1 MARKYSDAI
10 RIRETK
16 SAYNIQKEEGGEWTN
31 FIPNEQFN
39 GILQK
44 VIGSVSNKVVDEHR
58 SFWLEG
64 TYGTGKSHA
73 VAVIKHLL
81 CDPIE
86 DINSYIKDEYGAD
99 KYSIIRELLYAL
111 RSQTKLFP
119 VTMNST
125 CSISTG
131 EDLPLQ
137 IQLHV
142 CQALADAKIDISV
155 KTDFDNYIAHIE
167 QNPLI
172 WDTIIDSDSELKS
185 YAPDRKKLIKELKDR
200 DASSAILS
208 LAKKA
213 MRNSKLH
220 VILEQEN
227 LSKWFFEVQ
236 DELAKKTDYKGIFL
250 IWDEFTDVMDLE
262 VGPTVLGGLQ
272 ELTETTMQTKNN
284 SYIFLIAHPSALDKL
299 KAEKRTRTTGR
310 YHYMH
315 YNMEPVSAFKI
326 MSRKFVHEQDSSN
339 PAYTLYHEMTDK
351 YFAQMREVYEKYAS
365 SSNNPTETL
374 NDLKLLFPVHPATA
388 NMATYYAR
396 EVGSSSRSVF
406 EFLGDNPAIR
416 EFLDSE
422 EAFAHGHMITADY
435 LWDFVQEEF
444 NKKITKYGI
453 VTEKFNSYKNH
464 VTKKGPN
471 HLAVFKSILLLNAFN
486 NLAANETVT
495 PSEENIRNMYV
506 GTPVDE
512 EMDEILNWINTEGV
526 VQRSP
531 QGIYEVRYSALDTKE
546 IEEFKQELLE
556 KDFKYTSKL
565 LNFSDTARTSFE
577 KKFKQVNRPLS
588 FDFFSEDSNEYTL
601 LNMIDNGRKG
611 AETYEV
617 YLALMMA
624 RTSDE
629 LTTIKDIAAK
639 AMTEERFKNVAF
651 LVFDNILDAF
661 EFERFIEYQA
671 NAKSS
676 TKHGYAE
683 QTKSN
688 TDNAKAII
696 SDWMRDVSAG
706 TCTLYLQRESTLLS
720 ARTLPQVI
728 NSIISPRVFYSG
740 PESLEIIRLKAP
752 STCWVKQFSNKT
764 ADTVL
769 SFNTKDE
776 IVTRCIGPAK
786 HIPLLLQD
794 SVDDNLNFKPDID
807 PKHPL
812 YLVFKFVKSKID
824 HSDKQLIFNF
834 ADKFKELTMSPFG
847 LFKSHAGYG
856 MLAFA
861 LRPYVDKVFDTNG
874 KPINAQRMQELIDDT
889 FKIWDSGTGN
899 IHKVDVKFET
909 KEEGSIA
916 KGLISMFQLGKL
928 KDYKDVTSLTDA
940 RWALRNGFCPQ
951 VGYPLWAVKYC
962 DNIQKLNCKDKII
975 KLTDNIITIYTEV
988 GAKNPALMVETDEL
1002 ITEVRFEYTPLLN
1015 YEAENNFEIGFRNF
1029 LLADSFVNL
1038 KEDDY
1043 DTAVNYIRQHM
1054 EGGVGLWTETA
1065 VIEQLKNWKLSLIPA
1080 SPQPG
1085 PEPGEDDGPET
1096 PGVTGP
1102 SSSSEKKEKAK
1113 AKIQSLSTIDEAK
1126 RILDALC
1133 DLGYDSVLDTILK

>member
-16 SAYNIQKEEGGEWTN
+16 SAYNIQKEEGSEWTN

-73 VAVIKHLL
+73 AAVIKHLL

-86 DINSYIKDEYGAD
+86 EIDTYIKDEYGAD
-99 KYSIIRELLYAL
+99 KYSIIRESLYAL
-111 RSQTKLFP
+111 RKQTRLFP
-119 VTMNST
+119 VAMNST

-200 DASSAILS
+200 DASSSILS

-326 MSRKFVHEQDSSN
+326 MSRKFVHEQDCSN
-339 PAYTLYHEMTDK
+339 PAYALYHEMTDK

-406 EFLGDNPAIR
+406 EFLGDNPDIR

-422 EAFAHGHMITADY
+422 EAFAHGHMITADF

-506 GTPVDE
+506 GTPIDE

-565 LNFSDTARTSFE
+565 LNFGDTARTSFE
-577 KKFKQVNRPLS
+577 KKFKQVNRPLT

-601 LNMIDNGRKG
+601 LNMIDNGRKS

-617 YLALMMA
+617 YLALMLA

-629 LTTIKDIAAK
+629 LATIKDIAAK

-661 EFERFIEYQA
+661 EFDRFIEYQA

-706 TCTLYLQRESTLLS
+706 TCTLYLQGESTPLS

-728 NSIISPRVFYSG
+728 NSIIAPRVFYSG

-794 SVDDNLNFKPDID
+794 SVDDNLNFKSDID

-824 HSDKQLIFNF
+824 HSDKQLIFNL
-834 ADKFKELTMSPFG
+834 ADKFKELTMPPFG

-889 FKIWDSGTGN
+889 FKIWDSGSGN

-940 RWALRNGFCPQ
+940 RWALRNGFCPEA
-951 VGYPLWAVKYC
+951 GFPLWAIKYC
-962 DNIQKLNCKDKII
+962 DKIQTLNCKDKIA

-988 GAKNPALMVETDEL
+988 GSKNPALMVETDGL
-1002 ITEVRFEYTPLLN
+1002 ITEVKYEYMPLLN
-1015 YEAENNFEIGFRNF
+1015 YEIENNFENGFRNY
-1029 LLADSFVNL
+1029 LLSDEIVNL
-1038 KEDDY
+1038 QESDY
-1043 DTAVNYIRQHM
+1043 EAALAYIRQHM
-1054 EGGVGLWTETA
+1054 ESGVGLWTEAA
-1065 VIEQLKNWKLSLIPA
+1065 VIEQLKNWKLKLNQVDPA
-1080 SPQPG
+1080 PIAGPKDDNPG
-1085 PEPGEDDGPET
+1085 TSVSEPPTID
-1096 PGVTGP
+1096 TGKH
-1102 SSSSEKKEKAK
+1102 SKAK
-1113 AKIQSLSTIDEAK
+1113 ARIQSISTIDEAK
-1126 RILDALC
+1126 RLLEALC
-1133 DLGYDSVLDTILK
+1133 DLGYDTILDTILK

>member
-16 SAYNIQKEEGGEWTN
+16 SAYNIQKEEGSEWTN

-73 VAVIKHLL
+73 AAVIKHLL

-86 DINSYIKDEYGAD
+86 EIDTYIKDEYGAD
-99 KYSIIRELLYAL
+99 KYSIIRESLYAL
-111 RSQTKLFP
+111 RKQTRLFP
-119 VTMNST
+119 VAMNST

-142 CQALADAKIDISV
+142 CQALADANIDISV

-227 LSKWFFEVQ
+227 LSNWFFEVQ

-272 ELTETTMQTKNN
+272 DLTETTMQTKNN

-339 PAYTLYHEMTDK
+339 PAYALYHEMTDK

-365 SSNNPTETL
+365 SSNNPAETL

-506 GTPVDE
+506 GTPIDE

-556 KDFKYTSKL
+556 KDFKYTSKI

-624 RTSDE
+624 KTSDE
-629 LTTIKDIAAK
+629 LATIKDIAAK

-661 EFERFIEYQA
+661 EFDRFIEYQA

-683 QTKSN
+683 QAKSN

-706 TCTLYLQRESTLLS
+706 TCTLYLQGESTPLS

-728 NSIISPRVFYSG
+728 NSIIAPRVFYSG

-794 SVDDNLNFKPDID
+794 SVDDNLNFKSDID

-824 HSDKQLIFNF
+824 HSDKQLIFNL
-834 ADKFKELTMSPFG
+834 ADKFKELTMPPFG

-889 FKIWDSGTGN
+889 FKIWDSGSGN

-940 RWALRNGFCPQ
+940 RWALRNGFCPEA
-951 VGYPLWAVKYC
+951 GFPLWAIKYC
-962 DNIQKLNCKDKII
+962 DKIQTLNCKDKIA

-988 GAKNPALMVETDEL
+988 GSKNPALMVETDGL
-1002 ITEVRFEYTPLLN
+1002 ITEVKYEYMPLLN
-1015 YEAENNFEIGFRNF
+1015 YEIENNFENGFRNY
-1029 LLADSFVNL
+1029 LLSDEIVNL
-1038 KEDDY
+1038 QESDY
-1043 DTAVNYIRQHM
+1043 EAALAYIRQHM
-1054 EGGVGLWTETA
+1054 ESGVGLWTEAA
-1065 VIEQLKNWKLSLIPA
+1065 VIEQLKNWKLKLNQVDPA
-1080 SPQPG
+1080 PIAGPKDDNPG
-1085 PEPGEDDGPET
+1085 TSVSEPPTID
-1096 PGVTGP
+1096 TGKH
-1102 SSSSEKKEKAK
+1102 SKAK
-1113 AKIQSLSTIDEAK
+1113 ARIQSISTIDEAK
-1126 RILDALC
+1126 RLLEALC
-1133 DLGYDSVLDTILK
+1133 DLGYDTILDTILK

>member
-16 SAYNIQKEEGGEWTN
+16 SAYNIQKEEGSEWTN

-73 VAVIKHLL
+73 AAVIKHLL

-86 DINSYIKDEYGAD
+86 EIDTYIKDEYGAD
-99 KYSIIRELLYAL
+99 KYSIIRESLYAL
-111 RSQTKLFP
+111 RKQTRLFP
-119 VTMNST
+119 VAMNST

-185 YAPDRKKLIKELKDR
+185 YTPDRKKLIKELKDR
-200 DASSAILS
+200 DASSSILS

-326 MSRKFVHEQDSSN
+326 MSRKFVHEQDCSN
-339 PAYTLYHEMTDK
+339 PAYALYHEMTDK

-406 EFLGDNPAIR
+406 EFLGDNPDIR

-422 EAFAHGHMITADY
+422 EAFAHGHMITADF

-506 GTPVDE
+506 GTPIDE

-577 KKFKQVNRPLS
+577 KKFKQVNRPLT

-601 LNMIDNGRKG
+601 LNMIDNGRKS

-617 YLALMMA
+617 YLALMLA

-629 LTTIKDIAAK
+629 LATIKDIAAK

-661 EFERFIEYQA
+661 EFDRFIEYQA

-706 TCTLYLQRESTLLS
+706 TCTLYLQGESTPLS

-728 NSIISPRVFYSG
+728 NSIIAPRVFYSG

-794 SVDDNLNFKPDID
+794 SVDDNLNFKSDID

-824 HSDKQLIFNF
+824 HSDKQLIFNL
-834 ADKFKELTMSPFG
+834 ADKFKELTMPPFG

-889 FKIWDSGTGN
+889 FKIWDSGSGN

-940 RWALRNGFCPQ
+940 RWALRNGFCPEA
-951 VGYPLWAVKYC
+951 GFPLWAIKYC
-962 DNIQKLNCKDKII
+962 DKIQTLNCKDKIA

-988 GAKNPALMVETDEL
+988 GSKNPALMVETDGL
-1002 ITEVRFEYTPLLN
+1002 ITEVKYEYMPLLN
-1015 YEAENNFEIGFRNF
+1015 YEIENNFENGFRNY
-1029 LLADSFVNL
+1029 LLSDEIVNL
-1038 KEDDY
+1038 QESDY
-1043 DTAVNYIRQHM
+1043 EAALAYIRQHM
-1054 EGGVGLWTETA
+1054 ESGVGLWTEAA
-1065 VIEQLKNWKLSLIPA
+1065 VIEQLKNWKLKLNQVDPA
-1080 SPQPG
+1080 PIAGPKDDNPG
-1085 PEPGEDDGPET
+1085 TSVSEPPTID
-1096 PGVTGP
+1096 TGKH
-1102 SSSSEKKEKAK
+1102 SKAK
-1113 AKIQSLSTIDEAK
+1113 ARIQSISTIDEAK
-1126 RILDALC
+1126 RLLEALC
-1133 DLGYDSVLDTILK
+1133 DLGYDTILDTILK

>member
-16 SAYNIQKEEGGEWTN
+16 SAYNIQKEEGSEWTN

-73 VAVIKHLL
+73 AAVIKHLL

-86 DINSYIKDEYGAD
+86 EIDTYIKDEYGAD
-99 KYSIIRELLYAL
+99 KYSIIRESLYAL
-111 RSQTKLFP
+111 RKQTRLFP
-119 VTMNST
+119 VAMNST

-200 DASSAILS
+200 DASSSILS

-326 MSRKFVHEQDSSN
+326 MSRKFVHEQDCSN
-339 PAYTLYHEMTDK
+339 PAYALYHEMTDK

-406 EFLGDNPAIR
+406 EFLGDNPDIR

-422 EAFAHGHMITADY
+422 EAFAHGHMITADF

-506 GTPVDE
+506 GTPIDE

-577 KKFKQVNRPLS
+577 KKFKQVNRPLA

-601 LNMIDNGRKG
+601 LNMIDNGRKS

-617 YLALMMA
+617 YLALMLA

-629 LTTIKDIAAK
+629 LATIKDIAAK

-661 EFERFIEYQA
+661 EFDRFIEYQA

-706 TCTLYLQRESTLLS
+706 TCTLYLQGESTPLS

-728 NSIISPRVFYSG
+728 NSIIAPRVFYSG

-794 SVDDNLNFKPDID
+794 SVDDNLNFKSDID

-824 HSDKQLIFNF
+824 HSDKQLIFNL
-834 ADKFKELTMSPFG
+834 ADKFKELTMPPFG

-889 FKIWDSGTGN
+889 FKIWDSGSGN

-940 RWALRNGFCPQ
+940 RWALRNGFCPEA
-951 VGYPLWAVKYC
+951 GFPLWAIKYC
-962 DNIQKLNCKDKII
+962 DKIQTLNCKDKIA

-988 GAKNPALMVETDEL
+988 GSKNPALMVETDGL
-1002 ITEVRFEYTPLLN
+1002 ITEVKYEYMPLLN
-1015 YEAENNFEIGFRNF
+1015 YEIENNFENGFRNY
-1029 LLADSFVNL
+1029 LLSDEIVNL
-1038 KEDDY
+1038 QESDY
-1043 DTAVNYIRQHM
+1043 EAALVYIRQHM
-1054 EGGVGLWTETA
+1054 ESGVGLWTEAA
-1065 VIEQLKNWKLSLIPA
+1065 VIEQLKNWKLKLNQVDPA
-1080 SPQPG
+1080 PIAGPIDDNPG
-1085 PEPGEDDGPET
+1085 TSVSEPPTID
-1096 PGVTGP
+1096 TGKH
-1102 SSSSEKKEKAK
+1102 SKAK
-1113 AKIQSLSTIDEAK
+1113 ARIQSISTIDEAK
-1126 RILDALC
+1126 RLLEALC
-1133 DLGYDSVLDTILK
+1133 DLGYDTILDTILK

>member
-16 SAYNIQKEEGGEWTN
+16 SAYNIQKEEGSEWTN

-73 VAVIKHLL
+73 AAVIKHLL

-86 DINSYIKDEYGAD
+86 EIDTYIKDEYGAD
-99 KYSIIRELLYAL
+99 KYSIIRESLYAL
-111 RSQTKLFP
+111 RKQTRLFP
-119 VTMNST
+119 VAMNST

-200 DASSAILS
+200 DASSSILS

-326 MSRKFVHEQDSSN
+326 MSRKFVHEQDCSN
-339 PAYTLYHEMTDK
+339 PAYALYYEMTDK

-406 EFLGDNPAIR
+406 EFLGDNPDIR

-422 EAFAHGHMITADY
+422 EAFAHGHMITADF

-486 NLAANETVT
+486 NLAANETVA

-506 GTPVDE
+506 GTPIDE

-624 RTSDE
+624 KTSDE
-629 LTTIKDIAAK
+629 LATIKDIAAK

-661 EFERFIEYQA
+661 EFDRFIEYQA

-706 TCTLYLQRESTLLS
+706 TCTLYLQGESTPIS

-728 NSIISPRVFYSG
+728 NSIISPRVFSFG

-794 SVDDNLNFKPDID
+794 SVDDNLNFKSDID

-824 HSDKQLIFNF
+824 HSDKQLIFNL
-834 ADKFKELTMSPFG
+834 ADKFKELTMPPFG

-889 FKIWDSGTGN
+889 FKIWDSGSGN

-940 RWALRNGFCPQ
+940 RWALRNGFCPEA
-951 VGYPLWAVKYC
+951 GFPLWAIKYC
-962 DNIQKLNCKDKII
+962 DKIQTLNCKDKIA

-988 GAKNPALMVETDEL
+988 GSKNPALMVETDGL
-1002 ITEVRFEYTPLLN
+1002 ITEVKYEYMPLLN
-1015 YEAENNFEIGFRNF
+1015 YEIENNFENGFRNY
-1029 LLADSFVNL
+1029 LLSDEIVNL
-1038 KEDDY
+1038 QESDY
-1043 DTAVNYIRQHM
+1043 EAALVYIRQHM
-1054 EGGVGLWTETA
+1054 ESGVGLWTEAA
-1065 VIEQLKNWKLSLIPA
+1065 VIEQLKNWKLKLNQVDPA
-1080 SPQPG
+1080 PIAGPKDDNPG
-1085 PEPGEDDGPET
+1085 TSVSEPPTID
-1096 PGVTGP
+1096 TGKH
-1102 SSSSEKKEKAK
+1102 SKAK
-1113 AKIQSLSTIDEAK
+1113 ARIQSISTIDEAK
-1126 RILDALC
+1126 RLLEALC
-1133 DLGYDSVLDTILK
+1133 DLGYDTILDTILK

>member
-16 SAYNIQKEEGGEWTN
+16 SAYNIQKEEGSEWTN

-73 VAVIKHLL
+73 AAVIKHLL

-86 DINSYIKDEYGAD
+86 EIDTYIKDEYGAD
-99 KYSIIRELLYAL
+99 KYSIIRESLYAL
-111 RSQTKLFP
+111 RKQTRLFP
-119 VTMNST
+119 VAMNST

-200 DASSAILS
+200 DASSSILS

-326 MSRKFVHEQDSSN
+326 MSRKFVHEQDCSN
-339 PAYTLYHEMTDK
+339 PAYALYHEMTDK

-406 EFLGDNPAIR
+406 EFLGDNPDIR

-422 EAFAHGHMITADY
+422 EAFAHGHMITADF

-506 GTPVDE
+506 GTPIDE

-577 KKFKQVNRPLS
+577 KKFKQVNRPLA

-601 LNMIDNGRKG
+601 LNMIDNGRKS

-617 YLALMMA
+617 YLALMLA

-629 LTTIKDIAAK
+629 LATIKDIAAK

-661 EFERFIEYQA
+661 EFDRFIEYQA

-706 TCTLYLQRESTLLS
+706 TCTLYLQGESTPLS

-728 NSIISPRVFYSG
+728 NSIIAPRVFYSG

-794 SVDDNLNFKPDID
+794 SVDDNLNFKSDID

-824 HSDKQLIFNF
+824 HSDKQLIFNL
-834 ADKFKELTMSPFG
+834 ADKFKELTMPPFG

-889 FKIWDSGTGN
+889 FKIWDSGSGN

-940 RWALRNGFCPQ
+940 RWALRNGFCPEA
-951 VGYPLWAVKYC
+951 GFPLWAIKYC
-962 DNIQKLNCKDKII
+962 DKIQTLNCKDKIA

-988 GAKNPALMVETDEL
+988 GSKNPALMVETDGL
-1002 ITEVRFEYTPLLN
+1002 ITEVKYEYMPLLN
-1015 YEAENNFEIGFRNF
+1015 YEIENNFENGFRNY
-1029 LLADSFVNL
+1029 LLSDEIVNL
-1038 KEDDY
+1038 QESDY
-1043 DTAVNYIRQHM
+1043 EAALVYIRQHM
-1054 EGGVGLWTETA
+1054 ESGVGLWTEAA
-1065 VIEQLKNWKLSLIPA
+1065 VIEQLKNWKLKLNQVDPA
-1080 SPQPG
+1080 PIAGPKDDNPG
-1085 PEPGEDDGPET
+1085 TSVSEPPTID
-1096 PGVTGP
+1096 TGKH
-1102 SSSSEKKEKAK
+1102 SKAK
-1113 AKIQSLSTIDEAK
+1113 ARIQSISTIDEAK
-1126 RILDALC
+1126 RLLEALC
-1133 DLGYDSVLDTILK
+1133 DLGYDTILDTILK

>member
-16 SAYNIQKEEGGEWTN
+16 SAYNIQKEEGSEWTN

-73 VAVIKHLL
+73 AAVIKHLL

-86 DINSYIKDEYGAD
+86 EIDTYIKDEYGAD
-99 KYSIIRELLYAL
+99 KYSIIRESLYAL
-111 RSQTKLFP
+111 RKQTRLFP
-119 VTMNST
+119 VAMNST

-200 DASSAILS
+200 DASSSILS

-326 MSRKFVHEQDSSN
+326 MSRKFVHEQDCSN
-339 PAYTLYHEMTDK
+339 PAYALYHEMTDK

-406 EFLGDNPAIR
+406 EFLGDNPDIR

-422 EAFAHGHMITADY
+422 EAFAHGHMITADF

-506 GTPVDE
+506 GTPIDE

-577 KKFKQVNRPLS
+577 KKFKQVNRPLA

-601 LNMIDNGRKG
+601 LNMIDNGRKS

-617 YLALMMA
+617 YLALMLA

-629 LTTIKDIAAK
+629 LATIKDIAAK

-661 EFERFIEYQA
+661 EFDRFIEYQA

-706 TCTLYLQRESTLLS
+706 TCTLYLQGESTPLS

-728 NSIISPRVFYSG
+728 NSIIAPRVFYSG

-794 SVDDNLNFKPDID
+794 SVDDNLNFKSDID

-824 HSDKQLIFNF
+824 HSDKQLIFNL
-834 ADKFKELTMSPFG
+834 ADKFKELTMPPFG

-889 FKIWDSGTGN
+889 FKIWDSGSGN

-940 RWALRNGFCPQ
+940 RWALRNGFCPEA
-951 VGYPLWAVKYC
+951 GFPLWAIKYC
-962 DNIQKLNCKDKII
+962 DKIQTLNCKDKIA

-988 GAKNPALMVETDEL
+988 GSKNPALMVETDGL
-1002 ITEVRFEYTPLLN
+1002 ITEVKYEYMPLLN
-1015 YEAENNFEIGFRNF
+1015 YEIENNFENGFRNY
-1029 LLADSFVNL
+1029 LLSDEIVNL
-1038 KEDDY
+1038 QESDY
-1043 DTAVNYIRQHM
+1043 EAALAYIRQHM
-1054 EGGVGLWTETA
+1054 ESGVGLWTEAA
-1065 VIEQLKNWKLSLIPA
+1065 VIEQLKNWKLKLNQVDPA
-1080 SPQPG
+1080 PIAGPKDDNPG
-1085 PEPGEDDGPET
+1085 TSVSEPPTID
-1096 PGVTGP
+1096 TGKH
-1102 SSSSEKKEKAK
+1102 SKAK
-1113 AKIQSLSTIDEAK
+1113 ARIQSISTIDEAK
-1126 RILDALC
+1126 RLLEALC
-1133 DLGYDSVLDTILK
+1133 DLGYDTILDTILK

>member
-16 SAYNIQKEEGGEWTN
+16 SAYNIQKEEGSEWTN

-73 VAVIKHLL
+73 AAVIKHLL

-86 DINSYIKDEYGAD
+86 EIDTYIKDEYGAD
-99 KYSIIRELLYAL
+99 KYSIIRESLYAL
-111 RSQTKLFP
+111 RKQTRLFP
-119 VTMNST
+119 VAMNST

-200 DASSAILS
+200 DASSSILS

-326 MSRKFVHEQDSSN
+326 MSRKFVHEQDCSN
-339 PAYTLYHEMTDK
+339 PAYALYHEMTDK

-406 EFLGDNPAIR
+406 EFLGDNPDIR

-422 EAFAHGHMITADY
+422 EAFAHGHMITADF

-506 GTPVDE
+506 GTPIDE

-577 KKFKQVNRPLS
+577 KKFKQVNRPLA

-601 LNMIDNGRKG
+601 LNMIDNGRKS

-617 YLALMMA
+617 YLALMLA

-629 LTTIKDIAAK
+629 LATIKDIAAK

-661 EFERFIEYQA
+661 EFDRFIEYQA

-706 TCTLYLQRESTLLS
+706 TCTLYLQGESTPLS

-728 NSIISPRVFYSG
+728 NSIIAPRVFYSG

-794 SVDDNLNFKPDID
+794 SVDDNLNFKSDID

-824 HSDKQLIFNF
+824 HSDKQLIFNL
-834 ADKFKELTMSPFG
+834 ADKFKELTMPPFG

-874 KPINAQRMQELIDDT
+874 KPINAQRIQELIDDT
-889 FKIWDSGTGN
+889 FKIWDSGSGN

-940 RWALRNGFCPQ
+940 RWALRNGFCPEA
-951 VGYPLWAVKYC
+951 GFPLWAIKYC
-962 DNIQKLNCKDKII
+962 DKIQTLNCKDKIA

-988 GAKNPALMVETDEL
+988 GSKNPALMVETDGL
-1002 ITEVRFEYTPLLN
+1002 ITEVKYEYMPLLN
-1015 YEAENNFEIGFRNF
+1015 YEIENNFENGFRNY
-1029 LLADSFVNL
+1029 LLSDEIVNL
-1038 KEDDY
+1038 QESDY
-1043 DTAVNYIRQHM
+1043 EAALAYIRQHM
-1054 EGGVGLWTETA
+1054 ESGVGLWTEAA
-1065 VIEQLKNWKLSLIPA
+1065 VIEQLKNWKLKLNQVDPA
-1080 SPQPG
+1080 PIAGPKDDNPG
-1085 PEPGEDDGPET
+1085 TSVSEPPTID
-1096 PGVTGP
+1096 TGKH
-1102 SSSSEKKEKAK
+1102 SKAK
-1113 AKIQSLSTIDEAK
+1113 ARIQSISTIDEAK
-1126 RILDALC
+1126 RLLEALC
-1133 DLGYDSVLDTILK
+1133 DLGYDTILDTILK

>member
-16 SAYNIQKEEGGEWTN
+16 SAYNIQKEEGSEWTN

-73 VAVIKHLL
+73 AAVIKHLL

-86 DINSYIKDEYGAD
+86 EIDTYIKDEYGAD
-99 KYSIIRELLYAL
+99 KYSIIRESLYAL
-111 RSQTKLFP
+111 RKQTRLFP
-119 VTMNST
+119 VAMNST

-172 WDTIIDSDSELKS
+172 WDTIIDNDSELKS

-200 DASSAILS
+200 DASSSILS

-326 MSRKFVHEQDSSN
+326 MLRKFVHEQDCSN
-339 PAYTLYHEMTDK
+339 PAYALYHEMTDK

-406 EFLGDNPAIR
+406 EFLGDNPDIR

-422 EAFAHGHMITADY
+422 EAFAHGHMITADF

-506 GTPVDE
+506 GTPIDE
-512 EMDEILNWINTEGV
+512 EMNEILNWINTEGV

-565 LNFSDTARTSFE
+565 LNFSDTARISFE
-577 KKFKQVNRPLS
+577 KKFKQVNRPLT

-601 LNMIDNGRKG
+601 LNMIDNGRKS

-617 YLALMMA
+617 YLALMLA

-629 LTTIKDIAAK
+629 LATIKDIAAK

-661 EFERFIEYQA
+661 EFDRFIEYQA

-706 TCTLYLQRESTLLS
+706 TCTLYLQGESTPLS

-728 NSIISPRVFYSG
+728 NSIIAPRVFYSG

-794 SVDDNLNFKPDID
+794 SVDDNLNFKSDID

-824 HSDKQLIFNF
+824 HSDKQLIFNL
-834 ADKFKELTMSPFG
+834 ADKFKELTMPPFG

-889 FKIWDSGTGN
+889 FKIWDSGSGN

-940 RWALRNGFCPQ
+940 RWALRNGFCPEA
-951 VGYPLWAVKYC
+951 GFPLWAIKYC
-962 DNIQKLNCKDKII
+962 DKIQTLNCKDKIA

-988 GAKNPALMVETDEL
+988 GSKNPALMVETDGL
-1002 ITEVRFEYTPLLN
+1002 ITEVKYEYMPLLN
-1015 YEAENNFEIGFRNF
+1015 YEIENNFENGFRNY
-1029 LLADSFVNL
+1029 LLSDEIVNL
-1038 KEDDY
+1038 QESDY
-1043 DTAVNYIRQHM
+1043 EAALAYIRQHM
-1054 EGGVGLWTETA
+1054 ESGVGLWTEAA
-1065 VIEQLKNWKLSLIPA
+1065 VIEQLKNWKLKLNQVDPA
-1080 SPQPG
+1080 PIAGPKDDNPG
-1085 PEPGEDDGPET
+1085 TSVSEPPTID
-1096 PGVTGP
+1096 TGKH
-1102 SSSSEKKEKAK
+1102 SKAK
-1113 AKIQSLSTIDEAK
+1113 ARIQSISTIDEAK
-1126 RILDALC
+1126 RLLEALC
-1133 DLGYDSVLDTILK
+1133 DLGYDTILDTILK

>member
-16 SAYNIQKEEGGEWTN
+16 SAYNIQKEEGSEWAN

-73 VAVIKHLL
+73 AAVIKHLL

-86 DINSYIKDEYGAD
+86 EIDTYIKDEYGAD
-99 KYSIIRELLYAL
+99 KYSIIRESLYAL
-111 RSQTKLFP
+111 RKQTRLFP
-119 VTMNST
+119 VAMNST

-200 DASSAILS
+200 DASSSILS

-326 MSRKFVHEQDSSN
+326 MSRKFVHEQDCSN
-339 PAYTLYHEMTDK
+339 PAYALYHEMTDK

-406 EFLGDNPAIR
+406 EFLGDNPDIR

-422 EAFAHGHMITADY
+422 EAFAHGHMITADF

-506 GTPVDE
+506 GTPIDE

-577 KKFKQVNRPLS
+577 KKFKQVNRPLA

-601 LNMIDNGRKG
+601 LNMIDNGRKS

-617 YLALMMA
+617 YLALMLA

-629 LTTIKDIAAK
+629 LATIKDIAAK

-661 EFERFIEYQA
+661 EFDRFIEYQA

-706 TCTLYLQRESTLLS
+706 TCTLYLQGESTPLS

-728 NSIISPRVFYSG
+728 NSIIAPRVFYSG

-794 SVDDNLNFKPDID
+794 SVDDNLNFKSDID

-824 HSDKQLIFNF
+824 HSDKQLIFNL
-834 ADKFKELTMSPFG
+834 ADKFKELTMPPFG

-889 FKIWDSGTGN
+889 FKIWDSGSGN

-940 RWALRNGFCPQ
+940 RWALRNGFCPEA
-951 VGYPLWAVKYC
+951 GFPLWAIKYC
-962 DNIQKLNCKDKII
+962 DKIQTLNCKDKIA

-988 GAKNPALMVETDEL
+988 GSKNPALMVETDGL
-1002 ITEVRFEYTPLLN
+1002 ITEVKYEYMPLLN
-1015 YEAENNFEIGFRNF
+1015 YEIENNFENGFRNY
-1029 LLADSFVNL
+1029 LLSDEIVNL
-1038 KEDDY
+1038 QESDY
-1043 DTAVNYIRQHM
+1043 EAALAYIRQHM
-1054 EGGVGLWTETA
+1054 ESGVGLWTEAA
-1065 VIEQLKNWKLSLIPA
+1065 VIEQLKNWKLKLNQVDPA
-1080 SPQPG
+1080 PIAGPKDDNPG
-1085 PEPGEDDGPET
+1085 TSVSEPPTID
-1096 PGVTGP
+1096 TGKH
-1102 SSSSEKKEKAK
+1102 SKAK
-1113 AKIQSLSTIDEAK
+1113 ARIQSISTIDEAK
-1126 RILDALC
+1126 RLLEALC
-1133 DLGYDSVLDTILK
+1133 DLGYDTILDTILK

>member
-73 VAVIKHLL
+73 AAVIKHLL

-86 DINSYIKDEYGAD
+86 NIDSYIKDEYGAD
-99 KYSIIRELLYAL
+99 KYSIIRESLYAL

-119 VTMNST
+119 VTMNSA

-200 DASSAILS
+200 DASSSILS

-326 MSRKFVHEQDSSN
+326 MSRKFVHEQDCSN
-339 PAYTLYHEMTDK
+339 PAYALYHEMTDK

-406 EFLGDNPAIR
+406 EFLGDNPDIR

-422 EAFAHGHMITADY
+422 EAFAHGHMITADF

-506 GTPVDE
+506 GTPIDE

-577 KKFKQVNRPLS
+577 KKFKQVNRPLA

-601 LNMIDNGRKG
+601 LNMIDNGHKS

-617 YLALMMA
+617 YLALMLA
-624 RTSDE
+624 RRSDE
-629 LTTIKDIAAK
+629 LATIKDIAAK

-661 EFERFIEYQA
+661 EFDRFIEYQA

-706 TCTLYLQRESTLLS
+706 TCTLYLQGESTPIS

-728 NSIISPRVFYSG
+728 NSIISPRVFSFG

-794 SVDDNLNFKPDID
+794 SVDDNLNFKSDID

-824 HSDKQLIFNF
+824 HSDKQLIFNL
-834 ADKFKELTMSPFG
+834 ADKFKELTMPPFG

-889 FKIWDSGTGN
+889 FKIWDSGSGN

-940 RWALRNGFCPQ
+940 RWALRNGFCPEA
-951 VGYPLWAVKYC
+951 GFPLWAIKYC
-962 DNIQKLNCKDKII
+962 DKIQTLNCKDKIA

-988 GAKNPALMVETDEL
+988 GSKNPALMVETDGL
-1002 ITEVRFEYTPLLN
+1002 ITEVKYEYMPLLN
-1015 YEAENNFEIGFRNF
+1015 YEIENNFENGFRNY
-1029 LLADSFVNL
+1029 LLSDEIVNL
-1038 KEDDY
+1038 QESDY
-1043 DTAVNYIRQHM
+1043 EAALVYIRQHM
-1054 EGGVGLWTETA
+1054 ESGVGLWTEAA
-1065 VIEQLKNWKLSLIPA
+1065 VIEQLKNWKLKLNQVDPA
-1080 SPQPG
+1080 PIAGPKDDNPG
-1085 PEPGEDDGPET
+1085 TSVSEPPTID
-1096 PGVTGP
+1096 TGKH
-1102 SSSSEKKEKAK
+1102 SKAK
-1113 AKIQSLSTIDEAK
+1113 ARIQSISTIDEAK
-1126 RILDALC
+1126 RLLEALC
-1133 DLGYDSVLDTILK
+1133 DLGYDTILDTILK

>member
-16 SAYNIQKEEGGEWTN
+16 SAYNIQKEEGSEWTN

-73 VAVIKHLL
+73 AAVIKHLL

-86 DINSYIKDEYGAD
+86 EIDTYIKDEYGAD
-99 KYSIIRELLYAL
+99 KYSIIRESLYAL
-111 RSQTKLFP
+111 RKQTRLFP
-119 VTMNST
+119 VAMNST

-142 CQALADAKIDISV
+142 CQALADANIDISV

-227 LSKWFFEVQ
+227 LSNWFFEVQ

-272 ELTETTMQTKNN
+272 DLTETTMQTKNN

-339 PAYTLYHEMTDK
+339 PAYALYHEMTDK

-365 SSNNPTETL
+365 SSNNPAETL
-374 NDLKLLFPVHPATA
+374 IDLKLLFPVHPATA

-506 GTPVDE
+506 GTPIDE

-556 KDFKYTSKL
+556 KDFKYTSKI

-624 RTSDE
+624 KTSDE
-629 LTTIKDIAAK
+629 LATIKDIAAK

-661 EFERFIEYQA
+661 EFDRFIEYQA

-683 QTKSN
+683 QAKSN

-706 TCTLYLQRESTLLS
+706 TCTLYLQGESTPLS

-728 NSIISPRVFYSG
+728 NSIIAPRVFSFG

-794 SVDDNLNFKPDID
+794 SVDDNLNFKSDID

-824 HSDKQLIFNF
+824 HSDKQLIFNL
-834 ADKFKELTMSPFG
+834 ADKFKELTMPPFG

-889 FKIWDSGTGN
+889 FKIWDSGSGN

-940 RWALRNGFCPQ
+940 RWALRNGFCPEA
-951 VGYPLWAVKYC
+951 GFPLWAIKYC
-962 DNIQKLNCKDKII
+962 DKIQTLNCKDKIA

-988 GAKNPALMVETDEL
+988 GSKNPALMVETDGL
-1002 ITEVRFEYTPLLN
+1002 ITEVKYEYMPLLN
-1015 YEAENNFEIGFRNF
+1015 YEIENNFENGFRNY
-1029 LLADSFVNL
+1029 LLSDEIVNL
-1038 KEDDY
+1038 QESDY
-1043 DTAVNYIRQHM
+1043 EAALVYIRQHM
-1054 EGGVGLWTETA
+1054 ESGVGLWTEAA
-1065 VIEQLKNWKLSLIPA
+1065 VIEQLKNWKLKLNQVDPA
-1080 SPQPG
+1080 PIAGPKDDNPG
-1085 PEPGEDDGPET
+1085 TSVSEPPTID
-1096 PGVTGP
+1096 TGKH
-1102 SSSSEKKEKAK
+1102 SKAK
-1113 AKIQSLSTIDEAK
+1113 ARIQSISTIDEAK
-1126 RILDALC
+1126 RLLEALC
-1133 DLGYDSVLDTILK
+1133 DLGYDTILDTILK

>member
-1 MARKYSDAI
+1 MAKRYSDAI

-73 VAVIKHLL
+73 AAVIKHLL

-86 DINSYIKDEYGAD
+86 EIDGYIKEEYGAD
-99 KYSIIRELLYAL
+99 KYSIIRESLYAL
-111 RSQTKLFP
+111 RSQTRLFP

-172 WDTIIDSDSELKS
+172 WDTIINSDTELKS

-200 DASSAILS
+200 DASSSILS

-213 MRNSKLH
+213 LRNTKLH

-339 PAYTLYHEMTDK
+339 PAYALYHEMTDK

-365 SSNNPTETL
+365 SSNNPAETL
-374 NDLKLLFPVHPATA
+374 NDLKSLFPVHPATA

-435 LWDFVQEEF
+435 LWDFVLDEF
-444 NKKITKYGI
+444 NNKVVRYGI
-453 VTEKFNSYKNH
+453 VTERFNTYHQH
-464 VTKKGPN
+464 VRKKGPGY
-471 HLAVFKSILLLNAFN
+471 LAVFKSILLLNAFN

-506 GTPVDE
+506 GTPIDE

-531 QGIYEVRYSALDTKE
+531 QGVYEIRFSALDTKE
-546 IEEFKQELLE
+546 IEEIKKQLLE
-556 KDFKYTSKL
+556 GDYKFTSQL
-565 LNFSDTARTSFE
+565 LKFSDTACIAFD
-577 KKFKQVNRPLS
+577 KKFKQVNRPVA
-588 FDFFSEDSNEYTL
+588 FDFFSEDSNPFTL
-601 LNMIDNGRKG
+601 LNKIENGRKE
-611 AETYEV
+611 AEPYEV
-617 YLALMMA
+617 YLALMFA
-624 RTSDE
+624 RNNDE
-629 LTTIKDIAAK
+629 LAALKDVATQAH
-639 AMTEERFKNVAF
+639 ADERFKNVAF
-651 LVFDNILDAF
+651 LVFDTMLEPL

-671 NAKSS
+671 NAICSN
-676 TKHGYAE
+676 KHGYAE
-683 QTKSN
+683 QTKSH

-696 SDWMRDVSAG
+696 ADWMRDVSSG
-706 TCTLYLQRESTLLS
+706 TCTLYLQNESTPIS
-720 ARTLPQVI
+720 ARKLPEVI
-728 NSIISPRVFYSG
+728 NSIIAPRVFYSG
-740 PESLEIIRLKAP
+740 PESLEILRLKAP

-764 ADTVL
+764 ADTIL

-776 IVTRCIGPAK
+776 IMSRCIGPAK

-794 SVDDNLNFKPDID
+794 SVDDNLQFKSDVD
-807 PKHPL
+807 SKHPL
-812 YLVFKFVKSKID
+812 YVVAKYVKSKID
-824 HSDKQLIFNF
+824 HSDKQNVFNF
-834 ADKFKELTMSPFG
+834 SEKFKELTMPPFG

-861 LRPYVDKVFDTNG
+861 LRPYVDKVFDTTG

-889 FKIWDSGTGN
+889 FKIWDSGSGN

-951 VGYPLWAVKYC
+951 VGYPLWALKYS
-962 DNIQKLNCKDKII
+962 DGLQSLTCKEKII
-975 KLTDNIITIYTEV
+975 KLIDNIIVIYTEV
-988 GAKNPALMVETDEL
+988 GAKNPALMVETDNL
-1002 ITEVRFEYTPLLN
+1002 ITELKFDLPPLLN
-1015 YEAENNFEIGFRNF
+1015 YQIENNFENGFRNY
-1029 LLADSFVNL
+1029 LMADTIVNL
-1038 KEDDY
+1038 KDKDY
-1043 DTAVNYIRQHM
+1043 DAAVNYIRQHM
-1054 EGGVGLWTETA
+1054 EGGVGLWTEAA
-1065 VIEQLKNWKLSLIPA
+1065 VIQQLKDWKLSLIPTA
-1080 SPQPG
+1080 PQPK
-1085 PEPGEDDGPET
+1085 PEPTEVVQTKVAEPTE
-1096 PGVTGP
+1096 P
-1102 SSSSEKKEKAK
+1102 STNSNKKAQAK
-1113 AKIQSLSTIDEAK
+1113 KRIQSLNTIDEA
-1126 RILDALC
+1126 RQMLDALC
-1133 DLGYDSVLDTILK
+1133 DLGYDTVLDIILK

>member
-16 SAYNIQKEEGGEWTN
+16 SAYNIQKEEGSEWTN

-73 VAVIKHLL
+73 AAVIKHLL

-86 DINSYIKDEYGAD
+86 EIDTYIKDEYGAD
-99 KYSIIRELLYAL
+99 KYSIIRESLYAL
-111 RSQTKLFP
+111 RKQTRLFP
-119 VTMNST
+119 VAMNST

-200 DASSAILS
+200 DASSSILS

-326 MSRKFVHEQDSSN
+326 MSRKFVHEQDCSN
-339 PAYTLYHEMTDK
+339 PAYALYHEMTDK

-406 EFLGDNPAIR
+406 EFLGDNPDIR

-422 EAFAHGHMITADY
+422 EAFAHGHMITADF

-506 GTPVDE
+506 GTPIDE

-577 KKFKQVNRPLS
+577 KKFKQVNRPLA

-601 LNMIDNGRKG
+601 LNMIDNGRKS

-617 YLALMMA
+617 YLALMLA

-629 LTTIKDIAAK
+629 LATIKDIAAK

-661 EFERFIEYQA
+661 EFDRFIEYQA

-706 TCTLYLQRESTLLS
+706 TCTLYLQGESTPLS

-728 NSIISPRVFYSG
+728 NSIIAPRVFYSG

-776 IVTRCIGPAK
+776 IVTRCIGSAK

-794 SVDDNLNFKPDID
+794 SVDDNLNFKSDID

-824 HSDKQLIFNF
+824 HSDKQLIFNL
-834 ADKFKELTMSPFG
+834 ADKFKELTMPPFG

-889 FKIWDSGTGN
+889 FKIWDSGSGN

-940 RWALRNGFCPQ
+940 RWALRNGFCPEA
-951 VGYPLWAVKYC
+951 GFPLWAIKYC
-962 DNIQKLNCKDKII
+962 DKIQTLNCKEKIA

-988 GAKNPALMVETDEL
+988 GSKNPALMVETDGL
-1002 ITEVRFEYTPLLN
+1002 ITEVKYEYMPLLN
-1015 YEAENNFEIGFRNF
+1015 YEIENNFENGFRNY
-1029 LLADSFVNL
+1029 LLSDEIVNL
-1038 KEDDY
+1038 QESDY
-1043 DTAVNYIRQHM
+1043 EAALVYIRQHM
-1054 EGGVGLWTETA
+1054 ESGVGLWTEAA
-1065 VIEQLKNWKLSLIPA
+1065 VIEQLKNWKLKLNQVDPA
-1080 SPQPG
+1080 PIAGPKDDNPG
-1085 PEPGEDDGPET
+1085 TSVSEPPTID
-1096 PGVTGP
+1096 TGKH
-1102 SSSSEKKEKAK
+1102 SKAK
-1113 AKIQSLSTIDEAK
+1113 ARIQSISTIDEAK
-1126 RILDALC
+1126 RLLEALC
-1133 DLGYDSVLDTILK
+1133 DLGYDTILDTILK

>member
-10 RIRETK
+10 RIRESK

-73 VAVIKHLL
+73 AAVIKHLL

-86 DINSYIKDEYGAD
+86 NIDSYIKDEYGAD
-99 KYSIIRELLYAL
+99 KYSIIRESLYAL

-119 VTMNST
+119 VTMNSA

-200 DASSAILS
+200 DASSSILS

-326 MSRKFVHEQDSSN
+326 MSRKFVHEQDCSN
-339 PAYTLYHEMTDK
+339 PAYALYHEMTDK

-406 EFLGDNPAIR
+406 EFLGDNPDIR

-422 EAFAHGHMITADY
+422 EAFAHGHMITADF

-506 GTPVDE
+506 GTPIDE

-577 KKFKQVNRPLS
+577 KKFKQVNRPLA

-601 LNMIDNGRKG
+601 LNMIDNGHKS

-617 YLALMMA
+617 YLALMLA
-624 RTSDE
+624 RRYDE
-629 LTTIKDIAAK
+629 LATIKDIAAK

-661 EFERFIEYQA
+661 EFDRFIEYQA

-706 TCTLYLQRESTLLS
+706 TCTLYLQGESTPIS

-728 NSIISPRVFYSG
+728 NSIISPRVFSFG

-794 SVDDNLNFKPDID
+794 SVDDNLNFKSDID

-824 HSDKQLIFNF
+824 HSDKQLIFNL
-834 ADKFKELTMSPFG
+834 ADKFKELTMPPFG

-889 FKIWDSGTGN
+889 FKIWDSGSGN

-940 RWALRNGFCPQ
+940 RWALRNGFCPEA
-951 VGYPLWAVKYC
+951 GFPLWAIKYC
-962 DNIQKLNCKDKII
+962 DKIQTLNCKDKIA

-988 GAKNPALMVETDEL
+988 GSKNPALMVETDGL
-1002 ITEVRFEYTPLLN
+1002 ITEVKYEYMPLLN
-1015 YEAENNFEIGFRNF
+1015 YEIENNFENGFRNY
-1029 LLADSFVNL
+1029 LLSDEIVNL
-1038 KEDDY
+1038 QESDY
-1043 DTAVNYIRQHM
+1043 EAALVYIRQHM
-1054 EGGVGLWTETA
+1054 ESGVGLWTEAA
-1065 VIEQLKNWKLSLIPA
+1065 VIEQLKNWKLKLNQVDPA
-1080 SPQPG
+1080 PIAGPKDDNPG
-1085 PEPGEDDGPET
+1085 TSVSEPPTID
-1096 PGVTGP
+1096 TGKH
-1102 SSSSEKKEKAK
+1102 SKAK
-1113 AKIQSLSTIDEAK
+1113 ARIQSISTIDEAK
-1126 RILDALC
+1126 RLLEALC
-1133 DLGYDSVLDTILK
+1133 DLGYDTILDTILK

>member
-73 VAVIKHLL
+73 AAVIKHLL

-86 DINSYIKDEYGAD
+86 DIDTYIKDEYGAD
-99 KYSIIRELLYAL
+99 KYSIIRESLYAL
-111 RSQTKLFP
+111 RKQTRLFP
-119 VTMNST
+119 VAMNST

-200 DASSAILS
+200 DASSSILS

-326 MSRKFVHEQDSSN
+326 MSRKFVHEQDCSN
-339 PAYTLYHEMTDK
+339 PAYALYHEMTDK

-406 EFLGDNPAIR
+406 EFLGDNPDIR

-422 EAFAHGHMITADY
+422 EAFAHGHMITADF

-506 GTPVDE
+506 GTPIDE

-624 RTSDE
+624 KTSDE
-629 LTTIKDIAAK
+629 LATIKDIAAK

-661 EFERFIEYQA
+661 EFDRFIEYQA

-706 TCTLYLQRESTLLS
+706 TCTLYLQGESTPLS

-728 NSIISPRVFYSG
+728 NSIIAPRVFYSG

-794 SVDDNLNFKPDID
+794 SVDDNLNFKSDID

-812 YLVFKFVKSKID
+812 YLVSKFVKSKID
-824 HSDKQLIFNF
+824 HSDKQLIFNL
-834 ADKFKELTMSPFG
+834 ADKFKELTMPPFG

-889 FKIWDSGTGN
+889 FKIWDSGSGN

-940 RWALRNGFCPQ
+940 RWALRNGFCPEA
-951 VGYPLWAVKYC
+951 GFPLWAIKYC
-962 DNIQKLNCKDKII
+962 DKIQTLNCKDKIA

-988 GAKNPALMVETDEL
+988 GSKNPALMVETDGL
-1002 ITEVRFEYTPLLN
+1002 ITEVKYEYMPLLN
-1015 YEAENNFEIGFRNF
+1015 YEIENNFENGFRNY
-1029 LLADSFVNL
+1029 LLSDEIVNL
-1038 KEDDY
+1038 QESDY
-1043 DTAVNYIRQHM
+1043 EAALAYIRQHM
-1054 EGGVGLWTETA
+1054 ESGVGLWTEAA
-1065 VIEQLKNWKLSLIPA
+1065 VIEQLKNWKLKLNQVDPA
-1080 SPQPG
+1080 PIAGPKDDNPG
-1085 PEPGEDDGPET
+1085 TSVSEPPTID
-1096 PGVTGP
+1096 TGKH
-1102 SSSSEKKEKAK
+1102 SKAK
-1113 AKIQSLSTIDEAK
+1113 ARIQSISTIDEAK
-1126 RILDALC
+1126 RLLEALC
-1133 DLGYDSVLDTILK
+1133 DLGYDTILDTILK